1 MQFNIQYSTFKI
13 SLSLLLFA
21 LCSLLFAPLTQ
32 AVSPTPTP
40 TSKISPTPT
49 AKPSLVDEISN
60 LKDRI
65 ASRVAQLNLVDKRGI
80 IGVVEDTT
88 STQITLND
96 FANNTRYVDVDEIT
110 KFSSPS
116 ASASFGISDLTKG
129 TLVSV
134 LGLYNKE
141 SRRIN
146 ARFVTVDSFPT
157 TITGQVI
164 SINTTDGTFLVA
176 SENNKQTTVD
186 VQPVTK
192 TSSYTKDGGTEK
204 SGFSKMTV
212 GQRVYVSGYQDK
224 KDKLKLIST
233 RIILFPDLPKN
244 PKIVIPTA
252 QLEIKDTP
260 TVSTGSGK
268 KLTPIK

>member
-1 MQFNIQYSTFKI
+1 MKHKFTIFNLQFSIIIFFV
-13 SLSLLLFA
+13 SLYLCTSAPIFA
-21 LCSLLFAPLTQ
+21 A
-32 AVSPTPTP
+32 TPTP
-40 TSKISPTPT
+40 SKSTPTPT

-65 ASRVAQLNLVDKRGI
+65 ASRVAQLKLVDKRGI
-80 IGVVEDTT
+80 IGIVQETT
-88 STQITLND
+88 ASQITVND
-96 FANNTRYVDVDEIT
+96 INDNTRYIDVDEIT

-129 TLVSV
+129 TLISV

-157 TITGQVI
+157 TLTGAVV
-164 SINTTDGTFLVA
+164 SVDAKAGTFLLI
-176 SENNKQTTVD
+176 SENNKQTTID
-186 VQPVTK
+186 VQTVTK
-192 TSSYTKDGGTEK
+192 TSIYTKTGGIEK
-204 SGFSKMTV
+204 GGFSKITP
-212 GQRVYVSGYQDK
+212 GQRVYVSGYPDK
-224 KDKLKLIST
+224 KDHLKLIST
-233 RIILFPDLPKN
+233 RVVLFPDLPKN

-252 QLEIKDTP
+252 SLETNDTP
-260 TVSTGSGK
+260 VTSTGSGK